1 MTAVRYTFKK
11 NERLKREQHIDS
23 LFRNG
28 KAFSVF
34 PIKFVYQIVPR
45 QANGA
50 TLRTGFS
57 VPKKKFK
64 SSVKRHSI
72 RRKLLEVWR
81 THKHLLAA
89 HIPPDKELHLFLIF
103 TSKET
108 VTVDILA
115 AKVKEGIATLQ
126 KAFSPIDA

>member
-34 PIKFVYQIVPR
+34 PIKFIYQLVPR
-45 QANGA
+45 QADSA
-50 TLRTGFS
+50 IIRTGFS

-64 SSVKRHSI
+64 SSVQRHAV
-72 RRKLLEVWR
+72 RRKLIEAWR
-81 THKHLLAA
+81 VHKHLLLE
-89 HIPPDKELHLFLIF
+89 HIPPEKELHIFLIF
-103 TSKET
+103 TSRENEEMN
-108 VTVDILA
+108 ILVG
-115 AKVKEGIATLQ
+115 KIMEGIDKLKQTL
-126 KAFSPIDA
+126 SLIDG